1 VADIVLTT
9 PQIVSLITP
18 GLRKA
23 IFSTVDT
30 FPKQYRSVFNM
41 VPQKPGSGT
50 GKAFFDDT
58 LVRSVGR
65 LAPKAEYA
73 PIDFDNIAVVGT
85 VRYTPYT
92 FALGARISEESIED
106 ELYGIVSKI
115 GAELG
120 AAAQYEIEL
129 QAFKIINLGF
139 GVTGGGTGFN
149 PTGPTNEP
157 LFGTAHVIS
166 RGGTFPNT
174 PVVNLDLSQAALEE
188 AMTNFRRIPNES
200 GLPQPKMPKKL
211 LIPPEL
217 EWVAKKI
224 LMSEYEPD
232 TANNAVNPT
241 YKAVSYEI
249 VHYITNPAMWVLLS
263 TDHDLN
269 VWIRRGIRTQTEADF
284 NHGGVKTKVSFRIG
298 TGHSGWRGTYG
309 SPGS

>member
-1 VADIVLTT
+1 MADIVLTT
-9 PQIVSLITP
+9 PQIVSLVTP

-30 FPKQYRSVFNM
+30 FPKLYRSVFNII
-41 VPQKPGSGT
+41 PQKPGTGT

-73 PIDFDNIAVVGT
+73 PIDFDSIGVVGT

-106 ELYGIVSKI
+106 ELYGIVPKI

-120 AAAQYEIEL
+120 AAAQYEIEI
-129 QAFKIINLGF
+129 QAFKILTLGF
-139 GVTGGGTGFN
+139 GTAGGGTGYN
-149 PTGPTNEP
+149 PVGPTNEP
-157 LFGTAHVIS
+157 LFGAAHVIA
-166 RGGTFPNT
+166 RGGTYANT
-174 PVVNLDLSQAALEE
+174 PLVNLDLSQAALEE
-188 AMTNFRRIPNES
+188 AYTSFRRTPNES
-200 GLPQPKMPKKL
+200 GLPQPQVAKKL
-211 LIPPEL
+211 LVAPEL
-217 EWVAKKI
+217 EWVAKKL

-232 TANNAVNPT
+232 TANNAINTT
-241 YKAVSYEI
+241 YKSVTYEV
-249 VHYITNPAMWVLLS
+249 VHYFTDPGQWVLLS

-269 VWIRRGIRTQTEADF
+269 VWVRRGIRTQTDPDF

-298 TGHSGWRGTYG
+298 TGHSGWRGTYS